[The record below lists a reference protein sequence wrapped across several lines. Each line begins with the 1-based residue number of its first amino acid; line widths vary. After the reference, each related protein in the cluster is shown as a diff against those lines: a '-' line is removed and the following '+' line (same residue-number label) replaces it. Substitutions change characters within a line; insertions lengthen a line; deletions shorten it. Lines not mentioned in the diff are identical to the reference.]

1 MRHSRRTFCR
11 RRSTVFLIWSVA
23 ALLHGSIA
31 AVHGATVEVPI
42 TGGYVMTHEHPT
54 TGMAYGGNWAHAGST
69 TNYQN
74 GISEN
79 AYGTCAGCTNALCDH
94 AEVKGWF
101 AGATLGFDM
110 GNHGAYTGPRFDSF
124 SHLRYS
130 SQWIKEAFDP
140 PAPYNDARM
149 KVLVAFAIES
159 EAMCELLYYENLG
172 GGGAGAAGY
181 PCTTGDSKASLVR
194 QINSLKAWATAHSS
208 WAEIAYTAADARRI
222 ANANKLVVV
231 LGIEAEYA
239 FGAEDSTVAP
249 VTRLEEYH
257 AMGVRTFYLA
267 HKLNSR
273 LAGADVYHAKTDDDG
288 KVIRAQQAISGC
300 FYYDDHVGAFP
311 LVDGGHNYCDNDSKC
326 GIDHFRGKAIWA
338 QCNNKISAI
347 SEIDINTYINK
358 GDTTFNGFAVYP
370 KPPGFTG
377 TGGTWM
383 DGTIE
388 RNNLGLS
395 TNGEAVVRRAMQLG
409 MIMNLDHVS
418 SAARDRIYTIARDEF
433 ASYPVNAL
441 HNNPSARL
449 VASDVPAG
457 TTPGPNEY
465 DFTKA
470 ERDYIRTSGGIFGVR
485 LAPIDS
491 KEYPESGVTVDC
503 PRTITETAKVLAFLV
518 DEGLPLGYS
527 LDASTIAEGVHSR
540 TWEGCSA
547 PGYDWLNSY
556 GTTSTLGLAHIGQM
570 KYFHKELESV
580 GLTASRLAKLKSDGA
595 EQFVD
600 MWEDSEA
607 RATP

>member
-1 MRHSRRTFCR
+1 MRLSV
-11 RRSTVFLIWSVA
+11 VFVLSVA
-23 ALLHGSIA
+23 ALLHGSIT
-31 AVHGATVEVPI
+31 AVHGATVVNPLVEQLEVPI

-54 TGMAYGGNWAHAGST
+54 TGMAYGGNWAYAGST
-69 TNYQN
+69 ANYQN
-74 GISEN
+74 GIPEN
-79 AYGTCAGCTNALCDH
+79 AFGACAGCTNALCDH

-110 GNHGAYTGPRFDSF
+110 GNHDAYTGPRFDSF

-130 SQWIKEAFDP
+130 SQWIKDAFDP

-149 KVLVAFAIES
+149 KVLVAFAVES
-159 EAMCELLYYENLG
+159 EAMCELLYYENQG
-172 GGGAGAAGY
+172 GGGAGGAGY
-181 PCTTGDSKASLVR
+181 PCTVGDSKASLVR
-194 QINSLKAWATAHSS
+194 QIDSLKAWAAAHAS

-231 LGIEAEYA
+231 LGVEAEYA
-239 FGAEDSTVAP
+239 FGAEDRTFSP

-273 LAGADVYHAKTDDDG
+273 LAGADAYHAKTDEDG

-300 FYYDDHVGAFP
+300 FYYDDHVGTFP
-311 LVDGGHNYCDNDSKC
+311 LVDGGHNYCNNDSTC
-326 GIDHFRGKAIWA
+326 GIDHFKGKAIWA
-338 QCNNKISAI
+338 QCNDKISEI

-358 GDTTFNGFAVYP
+358 ADTTFNGFAVYP

-383 DGTIE
+383 DGTVE

-395 TNGEAVVRRAMQLG
+395 TNGEAVVRRAMELG
-409 MIMNLDHVS
+409 MIINLDHTS
-418 SAARDRIYTIARDEF
+418 SAARTRIYTIAHDEF
-433 ASYPVNAL
+433 ANYPVNAL

-449 VASDVPAG
+449 VASDDPEGA
-457 TTPGPNEY
+457 TPGPNEY
-465 DFTKA
+465 DFTKP
-470 ERDYIRTSGGIFGVR
+470 ERDYIRTSGGMFGVR
-485 LAPIDS
+485 LAPVDS
-491 KEYPESGVTVDC
+491 KEYTPSGVTADC
-503 PRTITETAKVLAFLV
+503 PRTSTETAKILAFLV
-518 DEGLPLGYS
+518 DEGLQLGYS

-540 TWEGCSA
+540 TWERCSA
-547 PGYDWLNSY
+547 PGYDWLNTY
-556 GTTSTLGLAHIGQM
+556 GSTSTLGLAHIGQM
-570 KYFHKELESV
+570 KYFHEELESV
-580 GLTASRLAKLKSDGA
+580 GLASSYLAKLKSDGA